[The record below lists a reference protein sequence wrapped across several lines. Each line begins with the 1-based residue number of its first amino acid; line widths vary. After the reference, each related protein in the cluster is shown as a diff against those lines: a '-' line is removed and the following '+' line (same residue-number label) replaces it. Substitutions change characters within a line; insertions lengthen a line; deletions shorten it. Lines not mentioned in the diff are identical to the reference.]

1 MSTIIFAVNATYY
14 FLYFVIISRM
24 VIGFTT
30 LRYGG
35 FYNFIMKSS
44 EMVIAPFRTLV
55 KNNGLIDFS
64 PLFALLFILFAK
76 NILLAVLLYLPT
88 GNVTAFSAAVIIV
101 VIDMV
106 DLLLGFYLALV
117 IIFYFVK
124 IQINKII
131 RSNVPMFGGFSPD
144 RLLFMLGRWINPL
157 AIPLGR
163 NLPDSLK
170 KYAEI
175 ILIFMIIIVKLLL
188 KYSISYIKINSF

>member
-1 MSTIIFAVNATYY
+1 
-14 FLYFVIISRM
+14 M

-55 KNNGLIDFS
+55 KSNGLLDFS

-117 IIFYFVK
+117 IVFYFVK

-131 RSNVPMFGGFSPD
+131 RSNVPLFGGFSPD

-157 AIPLGR
+157 AIPLSK